1 MRSVLRSA
9 LAVAAAALLA
19 TPALAQNLELPDLS
33 PRAEVMQS
41 AGITT
46 ITVNYASP
54 GVKGRKI
61 FGELVPMGK
70 LWRTGANSATTLEV
84 STDVKIGGKDVPAG
98 KYALFTIPNKD
109 SWTIIINKNAN
120 QGGTRNYDQKLDQAR
135 FDVKPG
141 KAPTKMERL
150 TFLFSDT
157 QDDSTAL
164 ILLWD
169 DVQVVLPITI
179 ETNAMVAKGIE
190 GYAKGSARALANA
203 ARHYKRV
210 KQLDKALA
218 MIDDALAVDESWFA
232 LWIKADILAEKG
244 DIKAAYPIAQKAYDL
259 GQKDDY
265 FFWKDLIAGKL
276 EEWKSK
282 K

>member
-1 MRSVLRSA
+1 MRSVLRTA

-19 TPALAQNLELPDLS
+19 TPALAQLELPDLS
-33 PRAEVMQS
+33 PRAEVMQTV
-41 AGITT
+41 GITA

-61 FGELVPMGK
+61 FGELVPLDK
-70 LWRTGANSATTLEV
+70 LWRTGANAATTLEV

-98 KYALFTIPNKD
+98 KYALFTIPGKD
-109 SWTIIINKNAN
+109 KWTVIINKNAD

-135 FDVKPG
+135 FEVKPG
-141 KAPTKMERL
+141 KAATKMERM
-150 TFLFSDT
+150 TFLFTDT
-157 QDDSTAL
+157 QDDSTSL
-164 ILLWD
+164 QLVWD
-169 DVQVVLPITI
+169 ETRVTLPITI
-179 ETNAMVAKGIE
+179 ETNALVAAGID
-190 GYAKGSARALANA
+190 GYAKGSARTMANA

-218 MIDDALAVDESWFA
+218 MIDNALAIDETWFA

-244 DIKAAYPIAQKAYDL
+244 DIKAAYPVAEKAYAL
-259 GQKDDY
+259 GSKDEY
-265 FFWKDLIAGKL
+265 FFWKDTIEKAL
-276 EEWKSK
+276 EDWKSK